1 MTYVACIYFSME
13 TEVDDDIHVLRQ
25 KVGLSGAIVATRG
38 RATPQA
44 NRQQCSKYP
53 TGDLECNKP
62 NNSAY

>member
-44 NRQQCSKYP
+44 NARKYP